1 MIRSEL
7 LKIAAVRLKVIL
19 LVVSVYVLFRGHNQ
33 PGGGFVGGLLAG
45 SAFILHGLAFG
56 IEVTRRL
63 PLMRPF
69 RWMGLGLMMVIAS
82 GVIAVAG
89 ANGSFLQGAWMTVT
103 LSGMN
108 LKLGTPLL
116 FDTGIYFAV
125 AGMLMLVSSAIM
137 EEG

>member
-33 PGGGFVGGLLAG
+33 PGGGFMGGLLAG

-56 IEVTRRL
+56 IEITRKL

-69 RWMGLGLMMVIAS
+69 RWMGLGLMLIVAS
-82 GVIAVAG
+82 GLISIIYID
-89 ANGSFLQGAWMTVT
+89 GSFLQGVWVMVP
-103 LSGMN
+103 LFGLD
-108 LKLGTPLL
+108 LKLGTPLM
-116 FDTGIYFAV
+116 FDTGVYFAV